1 MAVPVGQGYDEKH
14 WQYPASQCTSTSS
27 RDYPP
32 PPETLRGPSPLPSSP
47 LPRPPVSRGPSTNL
61 IHTGQI
67 PQQQQVPMFPGQK
80 VEYITQPVMVPP
92 DYRVG
97 RLWRAR
103 SWFWEYAGEFFGVM
117 MLVMFGSA
125 ANCQYNLSS
134 DTRISPSPAGTWASL
149 SLGWATGIS
158 LGVLLTGGH
167 INPAVTLAMAV
178 WRGFP
183 WRKVPFYILAQLL
196 GGIVGAAIVY
206 GNYLDAIDIYEG
218 GRHIRTLKTAGFFG
232 TVPLD
237 YLSNM
242 TCFWDEFIG
251 TALLLF
257 GLLALLDK
265 RNGLSP
271 GLVAIGFFFV
281 FVGIAAC
288 FGMQTGFAVNPA
300 RDLGPRIFTSMVGY
314 GVQVYNLRKQYW
326 LWSPVF
332 ATIMGAQ
339 FGTMMFDIFLDTGD
353 QSIVTKFMQ
362 KAYHGRHRG
371 GQIVN
376 QTVPSVA

>member
-1 MAVPVGQGYDEKH
+1 
-14 WQYPASQCTSTSS
+14 
-27 RDYPP
+27 
-32 PPETLRGPSPLPSSP
+32 
-47 LPRPPVSRGPSTNL
+47 
-61 IHTGQI
+61 
-67 PQQQQVPMFPGQK
+67 
-80 VEYITQPVMVPP
+80 
-92 DYRVG
+92 
-97 RLWRAR
+97 R

-339 FGTMMFDIFLDTGD
+339 FGTMMFDVFLDTGD
-353 QSIVTKFMQ
+353 QSIVTKLWVFMDICSRWSVIDFFYLTACKRPTMDATAVDRSSIKLSRLWPKPFEQ
-362 KAYHGRHRG
+362 NEFCET
-371 GQIVN
+371 ILC
-376 QTVPSVA
+376 PSSRFNLS

>member
-1 MAVPVGQGYDEKH
+1 MAAPGGFDEKH
-14 WQYPASQCTSTSS
+14 WQHPSSQRTSTASG
-27 RDYPP
+27 DYTPP
-32 PPETLRGPSPLPSSP
+32 SKTPQDPSIP
-47 LPRPPVSRGPSTNL
+47 PRPPVSRGPSANL
-61 IHTGQI
+61 IQTGHNT
-67 PQQQQVPMFPGQK
+67 QQQQPLNLAPGEK
-80 VEYITQPVMVPP
+80 VEVITQTVIVSP
-92 DYRVG
+92 YRVG
-97 RLWRAR
+97 RLWRAK
-103 SWFWEYAGEFFGVM
+103 SWFWDYTGEFFGVM
-117 MLVMFGSA
+117 MLVMFGTA
-125 ANCQYNLSS
+125 ANCQYHLSS
-134 DTRISPSPAGTWASL
+134 DTRISPAPAGTWASL
-149 SLGWATGIS
+149 SLGWATGLS

-206 GNYLDAIDIYEG
+206 GNYLNAIDIYEG
-218 GRHIRTLKTAGFFG
+218 GRHIRTLKTAAFFA

-237 YLSNM
+237 YVSNM

-251 TALLLF
+251 TALLIF

-265 RNGLSP
+265 RNNLSP
-271 GLVAIGFFFV
+271 GLVAIGFFFI

-300 RDLGPRIFTSMVGY
+300 RDLGPRILTSMVGY
-314 GVQVYNLRKQYW
+314 GTQVYNLRSQYW

-339 FGTMMFDIFLDTGD
+339 VGTLLFDVFLEAGD
-353 QSIVTKFMQ
+353 ESIVTKFMQ
-362 KAYHGRHRG
+362 RVNGPRRRN
-371 GQIVN
+371 GQVIN
-376 QTVPSVA
+376 QTVHTMA